1 MPSVPAAG
9 TATEETAM
17 SNVNIFQN
25 SAKSIPESD
34 EQIVRVG
41 MKQIDIGGRTS
52 HLPGQEMSPKMNIS
66 HVPNAGTSIGTK

>member
-1 MPSVPAAG
+1 
-9 TATEETAM
+9 M

-34 EQIVRVG
+34 EQIIRVS

-52 HLPGQEMSPKMNIS
+52 HLPAQEMSPKMSIS
-66 HVPNAGTSIGTK
+66 HVPNAGTAIGGK